1 MKQKSIHLGILAFAL
16 VQIPYAL
23 ADDASQTFE
32 QGLKDRR
39 EGAKEVVTSPSH
51 TAEDTTE
58 GLEGK
63 HPVMQT
69 TEGAVTGTE
78 KTGEQAIK
86 GTGSIV
92 KGTGE
97 VIEAPIEAIVE

>member
-1 MKQKSIHLGILAFAL
+1 M
-16 VQIPYAL
+16 
-23 ADDASQTFE
+23 
-32 QGLKDRR
+32 KDRR

-51 TAEDTTE
+51 IAEDTAE